1 MKEIIKYAAALLPAV
16 CMAVFCGCS
25 DQTSNTAEEA
35 VTVYP
40 SVTTTMATTTTTEST
55 TTTTTTNVYT
65 PPDDPELVERMEQ
78 MTLEEKAAQIVLV
91 CCSDEEAAQKAA
103 AGGAGGLCLFAQPFA
118 NKTAEQVRAM
128 TGGFQSAAK
137 IPLLISVDEE
147 GGTVNRVSLNP
158 QLREV
163 QFWSPHYLFGA
174 GGWEMIRSDTEEKA
188 DFLLGLGVN
197 VNLAPV
203 CDVPQSEADYIYP
216 RCFSLEPSE
225 TAEYISTVVGIMK
238 EKQLGCTLK
247 HFPGYGGS
255 ADTHKNMAYD
265 SRAYTAFETG
275 DFLPFSAGI
284 TAGADSVMVSHNIVE
299 CMDAAHPASLS
310 QEVHRI
316 LREELGFR
324 GVIIS
329 DDLNMNAITEFT
341 AGQSP
346 AVAAVLAG
354 NDLLCYSDFEDA
366 VSSVVHAV
374 QLGEITEEQLSDS
387 VLRIL
392 YWKQSLGLFEQ
403 IPVYTTET
411 TTVASETF
419 PSETVTSAVMTAASE
434 SAFTSETLP
443 VTEPPVVTGEPGGT
457 VTIWY
462 EFPE

>member
-35 VTVYP
+35 VTTF
-40 SVTTTMATTTTTEST
+40 SSLATTITTTTEST

-65 PPDDPELVERMEQ
+65 PPDDPELVERMQQ
-78 MTLEEKAAQIVLV
+78 MTLAEKAAQMMLV
-91 CCSDEEAAQKAA
+91 CCSDPEAAQQAA
-103 AGGAGGLCLFAQPFA
+103 ENGAGGLCLFAPPFA
-118 NKTAEQVRAM
+118 YKSAEQVQEM

-147 GGTVNRVSLNP
+147 GGTVNRISLNP
-158 QLREV
+158 QLRAY
-163 QFWSPHYLFGA
+163 QFWSPHYLYA
-174 GGWEMIRSDTEEKA
+174 EGGWDLICSDTEEKA
-188 DFLLGLGVN
+188 DLLRSLGVN

-216 RCFSLEPSE
+216 RCFSMQPAD
-225 TAEYISTVVGIMK
+225 TADYITTVVRIMK
-238 EKQLGCTLK
+238 EKKLGCTLK

-255 ADTHKNMAYD
+255 TDTHQNMAYD
-265 SRAYTAFETG
+265 SRPYDAFTSG
-275 DFLPFSAGI
+275 DFLPFAAGI
-284 TAGADSVMVSHNIVE
+284 AAGADSVMVSHNIVE
-299 CMDAAHPASLS
+299 CMDPDHPASLS

-354 NDLLCYSDFEDA
+354 NDLLCYADFEDA
-366 VSSVVHAV
+366 VSSVIQAV
-374 QLGEITEEQLSDS
+374 QLGEIPEEQLNDS

-403 IPVYTTET
+403 FPAYTTET
-411 TTVASETF
+411 TAVPSETF

-462 EFPE
+462 DFPE